1 MATLQNQYQV
11 LKLKSDFIVAR
22 NLNVENYSKSQ
33 AAKDGALVSIGD
45 NLVFQQIRKFYDDKR
60 THRERCPT
68 VPPCDKSSKERRKK

>member
-45 NLVFQQIRKFYDDKR
+45 KFASF
-60 THRERCPT
+60 TMTNVPT
-68 VPPCDKSSKERRKK
+68 AKFLTMSNSSAVR